1 MKRSK
6 ALFGIISGFLG
17 IVIGIAISLL
27 IGAILCYVDPWT
39 SLTSHPKTF
48 GDVKVWVQKPNL
60 PADIN
65 VPDELFQEDSKELW
79 MAKDDVPF
87 LVISQNEGG
96 KTNRLY
102 LIKNKDN
109 AIFWM
114 DPLSTPGKWGYATYD
129 GTHGNGKPLA
139 GEVFIDVD
147 FDGRFDFKL
156 ALDDNGK
163 PISRSILVD
172 GVWQKI
178 DHCSFEARTAIA
190 GQISYTFDPNS
201 GWQKE

>member
-6 ALFGIISGFLG
+6 TLFGIISGFLG
-17 IVIGIAISLL
+17 IVIGITISLT
-27 IGAILCYVDPWT
+27 IGAVLYYLEPDT
-39 SLTSHPKTF
+39 LLTDDPKTF
-48 GDVKVWVQKPNL
+48 GDIKVWVQKRNL

-65 VPDELFQEDSKELW
+65 VPDELFQKDSKELW

-102 LIKNKDN
+102 LIKNKNN
-109 AIFWM
+109 AVFWM
-114 DPLSTPGKWGYATYD
+114 EPLSTPGKWGYATYD

-139 GEVFIDVD
+139 GEVFIDID

-156 ALDDNGK
+156 ALDNNGK

-172 GVWQKI
+172 GVWQKTYR
-178 DHCSFEARTAIA
+178 CSFKAGTAIV

-201 GWQKE
+201 GWRKE